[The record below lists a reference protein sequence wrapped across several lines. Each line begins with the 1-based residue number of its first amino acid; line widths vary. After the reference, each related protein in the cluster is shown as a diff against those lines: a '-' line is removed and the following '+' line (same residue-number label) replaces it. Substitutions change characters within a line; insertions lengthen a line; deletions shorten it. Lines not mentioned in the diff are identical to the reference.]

1 MNISLGQEIKGSITG
16 SCLKN
21 GKKMEISLNDEDMVN
36 RVEQCFFFRGIQREH
51 GLKMVAWGGDD
62 FSLWCV
68 MYVARGF
75 FGKER
80 SYKHAYIQKQLRSSW
95 FSCGHLLGGPM
106 YQNYNY
112 YMHLG
117 CQKVTPFPHPVRHW
131 WSEEVWSLWRAL
143 RQRGHSLLLCSKLYS
158 KDIFQRVEYECMNVN
173 TGLKKTSLATLDS
186 WRTVVPS
193 RAKWPTWPLFEGGAL
208 ARLPDAVMLSTFY
221 HWVLADDF
229 KTFRRCLLE
238 SGNPGARSAF
248 AYGSLVNFAE
258 VGMNF
263 LKWKSRTLHRS

>member
-1 MNISLGQEIKGSITG
+1 MDWKWWHGEMIFMCDVWCTWHVVSLEKSEATNILIS
-16 SCLKN
+16 
-21 GKKMEISLNDEDMVN
+21 KK
-36 RVEQCFFFRGIQREH
+36 
-51 GLKMVAWGGDD
+51 
-62 FSLWCV
+62 
-68 MYVARGF
+68 
-75 FGKER
+75 
-80 SYKHAYIQKQLRSSW
+80 
-95 FSCGHLLGGPM
+95 SCGLVGFLAYPLGGPM

-117 CQKVTPFPHPVRHW
+117 CQKVTPFPYPVRHW

-143 RQRGHSLLLCSKLYS
+143 WQRGHSLLLCSKLYS

-221 HWVLADDF
+221 RWVLADDF
-229 KTFRRCLLE
+229 KT
-238 SGNPGARSAF
+238 SPHPVAGASWKAGIQVPGARSHTA
-248 AYGSLVNFAE
+248 AW
-258 VGMNF
+258 MNF
-263 LKWKSRTLHRS
+263 LKWKIKNPSQIVKDVSQKGWFL

>member
-1 MNISLGQEIKGSITG
+1 MCDFFCRAKLQTSLYHIT
-16 SCLKN
+16 
-21 GKKMEISLNDEDMVN
+21 
-36 RVEQCFFFRGIQREH
+36 
-51 GLKMVAWGGDD
+51 
-62 FSLWCV
+62 
-68 MYVARGF
+68 
-75 FGKER
+75 
-80 SYKHAYIQKQLRSSW
+80 YIQKQLRPSW

-117 CQKVTPFPHPVRHW
+117 CQKVAPFPHLVRHW

-143 RQRGHSLLLCSKLYS
+143 RQRGHSLLLCSKRETQRTSS
-158 KDIFQRVEYECMNVN
+158 KGLN
-173 TGLKKTSLATLDS
+173 TNAWMSTLVKETKQSLATLDS

-229 KTFRRCLLE
+229 KTCRRCLLE

-248 AYGSLVNFAE
+248 AYGSLVNFCRSGDECLE
-258 VGMNF
+258 VKNHELFTDRKGCLPKRVVFVGQLSLFQMEVSPILLQFYPEIGSFSDKTMRPGSTTGKNF
-263 LKWKSRTLHRS
+263 DSFSGNVDRCW